1 MADAVN
7 NAATDTVNAAAAS
20 SAVGSAVG
28 PANATAT
35 NAATRTIEV
44 SAVAVRNPEG
54 RVLNVR
60 KRGTHTLMLP
70 GGKPEPGEDPR
81 DTAIREFL
89 EELGV
94 KLDPMLL
101 RGLGTYRSAAANEAD
116 HDVLAHVY
124 EHPYVAVDHPLAEI
138 EHLEWVD
145 PTATYSPSEMAPL
158 NIEHVFPALA
168 RPERPAQRITIYTG
182 SSVGNSP
189 AYLEA
194 ATAFG
199 AALARKGIGI
209 VYGGGGV
216 GLMGAVADG
225 ALAANTPTRA
235 ATDGKVA
242 GQAQVI
248 GVITEALMNG
258 ETGHAGLTRL
268 EIVPTMTARKNR
280 MAALTDAFVALPG
293 GPGTLEEFFEMWT
306 WMTLGIHNKPVAIF
320 DVDGYWQPLLRTID
334 TMVESGFSTQAVRDS
349 LIVASTV
356 EELLE
361 AIAAWQPPRPKWE

>member
-1 MADAVN
+1 MADAV
-7 NAATDTVNAAAAS
+7 S
-20 SAVGSAVG
+20 SASA
-28 PANATAT
+28 
-35 NAATRTIEV
+35 RTIEV
-44 SAVAVRNPEG
+44 SAVAVRDAEG

-94 KLDPMLL
+94 KLDPMRL

-116 HDVLAHVY
+116 HEVLAHVY

-145 PTATYSPSEMAPL
+145 PTAAYSPGEMAPL

-168 RPERPAQRITIYTG
+168 RTERPAQRITVYTG

-199 AALARKGIGI
+199 AALARKGIGL

-225 ALAANTPTRA
+225 ALTGP
-235 ATDGKVA
+235 G
-242 GQAQVI
+242 QVI
-248 GVITEALMNG
+248 GVITEALMSG

-268 EIVPTMTARKNR
+268 EIVPTMTERKNR

-334 TMVESGFSTQAVRDS
+334 TMVDSGFSTQAVRDS
-349 LIVASTV
+349 LIVASTI

-361 AIAAWQPPRPKWE
+361 AIAVWQPPRPKWE